1 MAQNGRRGFT
11 LAEMIA
17 VICIIAVLLA
27 VAFPSANYL
36 ISAHSLR
43 ALDSAAKDIY
53 LSMQNSLAYIN
64 ARGGSEGARELF
76 ENSGDFLILEE
87 KSLAGCPGLYGESIK
102 DIVGGGAAVLC
113 VDGREITG
121 VFYSKE
127 LSGDDLVDICRG
139 LENRSFG
146 ERLKLRLGYYGGDS
160 AGALMPRKYNDPKI
174 DVLNGEELVLKITGE
189 IDKKYT
195 REEVSLEVKL
205 ISDSAEVTL
214 NIDDFSYIN
223 GRVEAEILLDKT
235 LSDSGSEY
243 LDRFESRLGRS
254 GLIYA
259 QAKIIHRR
267 GGELTDCITAESEK
281 FSPLYGDI
289 ADGVIEISCARHL
302 NNLRFSGGEIDVLQ
316 TENID
321 LSALP
326 CSFAPLP
333 ELFGSFDGNGRFISG
348 LSVSGEHESA
358 GLFSKISGS
367 VKNIHVTGA
376 RISANGGSAGVIAG
390 ELDGSAENCSADG
403 CEIAAGVDACAGGIA
418 GSCKGRIVNC
428 SAEVNIYLSSG
439 SSAGGIAGNL
449 EGSAISC
456 RAAGFSDAEAGAE
469 NVKMAGIAAAGSG
482 KIESCL
488 SERSLKHAFGAEISV
503 FGPTEA
509 EISGCKF
516 VRENGWLFDGETDAI
531 GESELE
537 NAEIAGFTVTDLS
550 LAVGES
556 RVGRKTPE
564 CVTAFGRAAHFGDFV
579 LADPR
584 GTVGAARAEYSG
596 GRFEVALLTAFDA
609 YGNNFAG
616 VPEIKWE
623 DPADGEVRYYIFT
636 QTFTYPG
643 RGESGGWNAVFDIE
657 GAELEAAEVFGEYF
671 AMRISG
677 AEAGGRAELSF
688 GEETRSFEIEAEAEE
703 IAEYKIGVFA
713 CRYSTGVYQLDDYTF
728 DVGPHYEWTSC
739 IYDISNDTN
748 DNPHNGYALS
758 CGDIGITAPKE
769 KIVYLYIAVSKG
781 LKPDTDWKCSVENT
795 YAGTENGYD
804 CYLVKIVD
812 FSDPRNRKTQ
822 ETVDLDLELMGHK
835 YNIRVTIEK
844 NASETYAE
852 EVP

>member
-76 ENSGDFLILEE
+76 ENSGDFLILDE
-87 KSLAGCPGLYGESIK
+87 KSLAGCPGLYGESIR

-146 ERLKLRLGYYGGDS
+146 GRLTLRLGYYGGDS

-174 DVLNGEELVLKITGE
+174 DVLNGEELILKIAGE

-235 LSDSGSEY
+235 LSDGGSEY

-302 NNLRFSGGEIDVLQ
+302 NNLRFSGGEIDALQ

-348 LSVSGEHESA
+348 LSVSGEYENA

-367 VKNIHVTGA
+367 VRNIHVTGA
-376 RISANGGSAGVIAG
+376 RIAASGGSAGVIAR
-390 ELDGSAENCSADG
+390 EL
-403 CEIAAGVDACAGGIA
+403 DACAGGIA
-418 GSCKGRIVNC
+418 GSCKGRIENC

-482 KIESCL
+482 KIENCL

-503 FGPTEA
+503 FGPPEA

-531 GESELE
+531 GESGLE
-537 NAEIAGFTVTDLS
+537 SAEIAGFTVTDLS
-550 LAVGES
+550 LVVGES
-556 RVGRKTPE
+556 RVGKKTPE

-579 LADPR
+579 LAEPR
-584 GTVGAARAEYSG
+584 GIVGAARAEYSG

-609 YGNNFAG
+609 YGNDFAG
-616 VPEIKWE
+616 VPEIEWD

-643 RGESGGWNAVFDIE
+643 RGEAGGWDAVFDVE
-657 GAELEAAEVFGEYF
+657 GAKLDAAEVFGEYS

-677 AEAGGRAELSF
+677 AEAGGSAELSF

-713 CRYSTGVYQLDDYTF
+713 CQYLTELDSSTIPPTITSHFFCNWYLLNIAKDQIEEDDVITYSCDEIGF
-728 DVGPHYEWTSC
+728 
-739 IYDISNDTN
+739 TN
-748 DNPHNGYALS
+748 
-758 CGDIGITAPKE
+758 PKE
-769 KIVYLYIAVSKG
+769 NEVMLLVFVNKG
-781 LKPDTDWKCSVENT
+781 LSPETDWNFSSDKGTLE
-795 YAGTENGYD
+795 YAGTVGNYD
-804 CYLVKIVD
+804 CYKIYRTKPLRKTTVKI
-812 FSDPRNRKTQ
+812 
-822 ETVDLDLELMGHK
+822 ELGLMGHK
-835 YNIRVTIEK
+835 LNV
-844 NASETYAE
+844 NAEIGIKLD
-852 EVP
+852 EVYVDFSGNK